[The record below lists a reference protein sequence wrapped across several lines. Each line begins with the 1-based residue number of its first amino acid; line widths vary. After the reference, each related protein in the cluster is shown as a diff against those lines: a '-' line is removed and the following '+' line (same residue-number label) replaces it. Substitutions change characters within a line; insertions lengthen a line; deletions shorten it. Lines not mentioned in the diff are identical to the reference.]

1 MMNYDIAGDTQPVG
15 CAFDDSIV
23 HHKVFLLKTIS
34 KFMFDMIICSQST
47 EKISLI
53 LLCCSISRTIQITTI
68 LLTTLNL
75 ESTRK
80 DVD

>member
-47 EKISLI
+47 EKFL
-53 LLCCSISRTIQITTI
+53 
-68 LLTTLNL
+68 
-75 ESTRK
+75 
-80 DVD
+80 